1 MKKSY
6 RAVRMERHHKRF
18 GSGGLNLV
26 SLMDIFT
33 ILVFFLL
40 VNSSTVQQLPSSKA
54 VKLPESTAQQ
64 LPEETVIVLVN
75 NDQILVQ
82 GRVIALVENVLQSDD
97 AIIPELLKEMKIQS
111 ANSWAGLTP
120 EEVAEDE
127 GLDVT
132 VMGDKKIPYKLLRK
146 ILSTLSQANYTN
158 ISMAVMKRGKNKDK
172 AAG

>member
-40 VNSSTVQQLPSSKA
+40 VNSSNVQQLPSSKA
-54 VKLPESTAQQ
+54 VKLPESSAQQ

-75 NDQILVQ
+75 NEQILVQ
-82 GRVIALVENVLQSDD
+82 GRLIDNVSRVLTSQET
-97 AIIPELLKEMKIQS
+97 IIPSLLKEMQFQ
-111 ANSWAGLTP
+111 AQNSWQQGD
-120 EEVAEDE
+120 EEQ

-146 ILSTLSQANYTN
+146 ILATLSQANYTN
-158 ISMAVMKRGKNKDK
+158 ISMAVTKRSNSDSQPSGTR
-172 AAG
+172 

>member
-6 RAVRMERHHKRF
+6 RSVRMERHHKRF

-40 VNSSTVQQLPSSKA
+40 VNSSNVQQLPSSKA

-64 LPEETVIVLVN
+64 LPKETVIVLVN

-82 GRVIALVENVLQSDD
+82 GRVIADVNIVLASEENV
-97 AIIPELLKEMKIQS
+97 IPELLQEMSIQ
-111 ANSWAGLTP
+111 ARNSWQQVS
-120 EEVAEDE
+120 EEE

-132 VMGDKKIPYKLLRK
+132 VMGDRQIPYKLLRK
-146 ILSTLSQANYTN
+146 ILATLSEANYTN
-158 ISMAVMKRGKNKDK
+158 ISMAVMKRGNKNQDG
-172 AAG
+172 AG

>member
-6 RAVRMERHHKRF
+6 RAQRMERHHKRF
-18 GSGGLNLV
+18 GNGGLNLV

-40 VNSSTVQQLPSSKA
+40 VNSSTVQQLPNSKA

-64 LPEETVIVLVN
+64 LPEETIIVIVN

-82 GRVIALVENVLQSDD
+82 GRVVAKVSDVLNSDGN
-97 AIIPELLKEMKIQS
+97 IIRPLLEEMKLQA
-111 ANSWAGLTP
+111 ANSWNPKA
-120 EEVAEDE
+120 EEE

-132 VMGDKKIPYKLLRK
+132 LMGDKKIPYRLLRK

-158 ISMAVMKRGKNKDK
+158 ISMAVMKKSNNSATTSEG
-172 AAG
+172 